1 MIEIRETKDGCVF
14 PVRVTPKAKKPSIG
28 GEHDGALK
36 VAVAAPPENGK
47 ANSAVEAS
55 IAKWLGTS
63 KSSVEITAGLTS
75 RVKTVHVQGI
85 TKDTVA
91 SAIHDLG

>member
-1 MIEIRETKDGCVF
+1 MIEIKETTDGCSF

-28 GEHDGALK
+28 GKHDGALK

-47 ANSAVEAS
+47 ANAAVEAS

-75 RVKTVHVQGI
+75 RVKTVLVQGV
-85 TKDTVA
+85 TKDRVA
-91 SAIHDLG
+91 TAIRDLG